1 MFYFQWVHSI
11 FGIFLFS
18 EEGHGNPSLLSV
30 NPGLIIWT
38 IIIFVILLLVLK
50 KFAWG
55 PLIKALNNREE
66 SIKST
71 LENVEKQNREAQAAL
86 EENKKTLAEANLN
99 AKKIIEDGREI
110 AGKMRDEIL
119 LKANEDARKMVQQAK
134 TEIEQK
140 ERSALESMKNEIV
153 DLAIKSAE
161 KIIKESLDDKKQRKI
176 VNDYMNQIK
185 EN

>member
-1 MFYFQWVHSI
+1 
-11 FGIFLFS
+11 
-18 EEGHGNPSLLSV
+18 
-30 NPGLIIWT
+30 
-38 IIIFVILLLVLK
+38 
-50 KFAWG
+50 
-55 PLIKALNNREE
+55 
-66 SIKST
+66 
-71 LENVEKQNREAQAAL
+71 
-86 EENKKTLAEANLN
+86 
-99 AKKIIEDGREI
+99 
-110 AGKMRDEIL
+110 MRDEIL